1 MGVSRLVPSIWAILI
16 AVAAFFFSVVSY
28 LLLNLPSGIVRSS
41 SSHNKAQSHKWYL
54 YQHFLRL
61 KLAKFSSWSG
71 HDAER
76 RAVFCG
82 NQKLFEMFRTVCS
95 CTSPAP
101 ISFEDDPIA
110 SLEDVPIL
118 VMAAN
123 RPKYLFRTL
132 FNILSAQGVNRAN
145 IVVSIDGFFDESV
158 AVAKLFAL
166 REGSFNRS

>member
-1 MGVSRLVPSIWAILI
+1 MGVSRLVPSVWAILV

-28 LLLNLPSGIVRSS
+28 LLLNLPSGIVKST
-41 SSHNKAQSHKWYL
+41 SSHNNAERHKWYPYHNL
-54 YQHFLRL
+54 SGLIGQL
-61 KLAKFSSWSG
+61 SSWSG

-82 NQKLFEMFRTVCS
+82 NEKLFEMFRTACS

-110 SLEDVPIL
+110 ALDDVPIL

-132 FNILSAQGVNRAN
+132 FNILNAQGVNRAN

-166 REGSFNRS
+166 RKGSLAESY

>member
-1 MGVSRLVPSIWAILI
+1 MGVSRLVPSVWAILV

-28 LLLNLPSGIVRSS
+28 LLLNLPSGIVKST
-41 SSHNKAQSHKWYL
+41 SSHNNAERHKWYP
-54 YQHFLRL
+54 YQNLSGL
-61 KLAKFSSWSG
+61 IVQFSSWSG

-82 NQKLFEMFRTVCS
+82 NEKLFEMFRTVCS
-95 CTSPAP
+95 CSSPAP

-110 SLEDVPIL
+110 ALDDVPIL

-132 FNILSAQGVNRAN
+132 FNILNAQGVNRAN

-166 REGSFNRS
+166 RKGSFS